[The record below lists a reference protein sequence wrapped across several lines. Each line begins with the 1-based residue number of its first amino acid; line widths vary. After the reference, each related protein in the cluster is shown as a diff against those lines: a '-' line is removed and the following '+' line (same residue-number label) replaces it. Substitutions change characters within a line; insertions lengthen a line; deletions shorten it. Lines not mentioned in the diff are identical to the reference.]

1 MSAARYA
8 ARFINRN
15 PRNLEMMGIQ
25 KAPTGYEF
33 EKDGAKRSFIYRVE
47 LLQSKAHQD
56 ARVVHYMDGPVI
68 EASTREKSISE
79 QLYRWLELS
88 TTNTD
93 TCAAMN
99 LGRIL
104 AVRCLR
110 AGIHFALPAASEEQ
124 IEISKHQQEFFKAL
138 IAEGLQL
145 EEPKAQ
151 EQSYETDKSMTW
163 QRYPLMATRQDKL
176 DEL

>member
-1 MSAARYA
+1 MSAVRYA

-33 EKDGAKRSFIYRVE
+33 EKDAAKHCFIYRVE

-56 ARVVHYMDGPVI
+56 ARVLHYIDGPVV

-79 QLYRWLELS
+79 QLYS
-88 TTNTD
+88 NTD

-110 AGIHFALPAASEEQ
+110 AGIHFALPAPSWEQ
-124 IEISKHQQEFFKAL
+124 IESSKHQKEFFKAL
-138 IAEGLQL
+138 ESEGLQL
-145 EEPKAQ
+145 NEPKAQ
-151 EQSYETDKSMTW
+151 EQGYETDKSMTW
-163 QRYPLMATRQDKL
+163 QRYPLLPSRQDKL